1 MLSDHT
7 GNLSARHDRR
17 CREGWPLCS
26 DGLQHFKSV
35 DGMYLAA
42 LDEVTWRSIFVLI
55 CKNSLYSSLMD
66 CDRVVEAAM
75 PGV

>member
-1 MLSDHT
+1 
-7 GNLSARHDRR
+7 
-17 CREGWPLCS
+17 
-26 DGLQHFKSV
+26 
-35 DGMYLAA
+35 MYLAA